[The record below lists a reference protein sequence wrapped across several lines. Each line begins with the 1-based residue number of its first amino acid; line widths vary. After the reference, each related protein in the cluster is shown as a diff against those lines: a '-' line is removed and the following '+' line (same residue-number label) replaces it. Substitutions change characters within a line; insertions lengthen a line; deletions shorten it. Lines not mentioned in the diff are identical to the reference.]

1 VKTPDN
7 KLGLLFGFLP
17 VFNGTYPE
25 FNSAWF
31 ANIGKTL
38 CLTLLINIF
47 SPHASKL
54 LLPLIKVFKRWT
66 DRGCQKKIW
75 KSKSEGE
82 VDYDVRTKMV
92 IQDDLNMLYTGD

>member
-1 VKTPDN
+1 MIILIVNLDFTVKSPDN
-7 KLGLLFGFLP
+7 VNGLLFGFLP
-17 VFNGTYPE
+17 VFNGNYPE

-38 CLTLLINIF
+38 CLTLVINIF

-54 LLPLIKVFKRWT
+54 LLPFVKVFKRWS

-75 KSKSEGE
+75 KNKSESE
-82 VDYDVRTKMV
+82 NDCDVRTK
-92 IQDDLNMLYTGD
+92 